1 MIKRTQ
7 LSLNN
12 SFHSPEFPT
21 GQNSLK
27 FNKVSKLF
35 LHSYFYFCR
44 RLEKTGEKVKF
55 QRSLIVF
62 KFFLYSGLQHL
73 LPRGIHSSH
82 LLPLQPEGNK
92 SSVISPLHHQDTI
105 SRTSPPNF
113 ISLFCIT
120 KVLIAVLL
128 NSTNLQFSFT
138 PSLVFSISTTTNPL
152 Q

>member
-55 QRSLIVF
+55 QRSLIVSSNSF
-62 KFFLYSGLQHL
+62 YIVDYNIYFQEVFILHICCLYNLRGTRVQLSVPYTIKTPFQGLHPLTLSHYSASPTFL
-73 LPRGIHSSH
+73 
-82 LLPLQPEGNK
+82 
-92 SSVISPLHHQDTI
+92 LH
-105 SRTSPPNF
+105 
-113 ISLFCIT
+113 
-120 KVLIAVLL
+120 
-128 NSTNLQFSFT
+128 
-138 PSLVFSISTTTNPL
+138 
-152 Q
+152 